1 MKPGIRDIQLF
12 LKELSIRSVINGTL
26 LFVSRTDM
34 MNVSGKTT
42 EDECHT
48 DIQLAVL
55 VNFEHDVLV
64 AGKDDDY
71 IFWKI

>member
-1 MKPGIRDIQLF
+1 MRPSIRDVQLF

-34 MNVSGKTT
+34 VNASGQAT
-42 EDECHT
+42 EEECHT